1 MIHIK
6 VALNNEFRRFSMDKT
21 NYSELVETIR
31 TLYSIPTGTLKIC
44 YVDDEADT
52 VLVATD
58 EEFSYAAELIRPLKL
73 VVKHSPTSIP
83 VAQTIPCEVVSTP
96 MGVETGFPSCRRGR
110 GRGHCGEMKP
120 RCERRN
126 QWKEEKLTL
135 TKEERISR
143 KTIWISERIQHFEEL
158 SLQDL
163 PAHRQ
168 RTIVWKLEKLR
179 SKLETLQSRKEV
191 SSPPV
196 EETTPNVATP
206 EPENFGRR
214 GCRGRGGRGG
224 CGRGRKAF
232 EHHETSEN
240 CENQGEK
247 FENPL
252 WQCRKA
258 LRAARD
264 SGHQASIDRCVQD
277 LEEAKSQRWEAKKAE
292 KSLNNPHYL
301 LKERKRECLKNL
313 RAANASGDDVSI
325 QACVEALIE
334 AKEALQKAKVAS
346 KC

>member
-1 MIHIK
+1 
-6 VALNNEFRRFSMDKT
+6 MDKT

-52 VLVATD
+52 VIVATD

-73 VVKHSPTSIP
+73 VVKHAPTSIP
-83 VAQTIPCEVVSTP
+83 VPQTMPCEVVSTP
-96 MGVETGFPSCRRGR
+96 TMEVETPFPSCRRGR
-110 GRGHCGEMKP
+110 GRGHCGEFKP

-135 TKEERISR
+135 SKEEKISR
-143 KTIWISERIQHFEEL
+143 KKTWISERISHLEEL

-168 RTIVWKLEKLR
+168 RTISWKLEKLR
-179 SKLETLQSRKEV
+179 SKLETLQLVEGA
-191 SSPPV
+191 SSSPV
-196 EETTPNVATP
+196 EETTPTVAP
-206 EPENFGRR
+206 SEPENSRR

-224 CGRGRKAF
+224 CGRGRKPF

-240 CENQGEK
+240 TENHGEK
-247 FENPL
+247 PENPL

-264 SGHQASIDRCVQD
+264 SGDQAEIDRCSQA
-277 LEEAKSQRWEAKKAE
+277 LEEAKTQKWEAKKAE
-292 KSLNNPHYL
+292 KTLDNPFYL
-301 LKERKRECLKNL
+301 LKEHKRECLKNL
-313 RAANASGDDVSI
+313 RGANASGDGKRI
-325 QACVEALIE
+325 QECVEALIE